1 MATQAQ
7 PNGDSAIQ
15 QVVQALNVLY
25 QDPDPTAKEKANA
38 WLGEFQKSV
47 SPSSGVHGEGK
58 RNEFSRD
65 DQEVEG
71 SQLFHETTR
80 DGLLGGVRIQSDLGA
95 IQCHGEE
102 V

>member
-1 MATQAQ
+1 MASQAP
-7 PNGDSAIQ
+7 PNGDTNSAIQ

-47 SPSSGVHGEGK
+47 SPSTRVYRAGK
-58 RNEFSRD
+58 RIEFDGD

-71 SQLFHETTR
+71 SQLESGVLS
-80 DGLLGGVRIQSDLGA
+80 DVALGGIG
-95 IQCHGEE
+95 
-102 V
+102 

>member
-47 SPSSGVHGEGK
+47 SPSTE
-58 RNEFSRD
+58 
-65 DQEVEG
+65 
-71 SQLFHETTR
+71 
-80 DGLLGGVRIQSDLGA
+80 A
-95 IQCHGEE
+95 
-102 V
+102 

>member
-25 QDPDPTAKEKANA
+25 QDPDPTAKEKANT

-47 SPSSGVHGEGK
+47 SPSTE
-58 RNEFSRD
+58 
-65 DQEVEG
+65 
-71 SQLFHETTR
+71 
-80 DGLLGGVRIQSDLGA
+80 A
-95 IQCHGEE
+95 
-102 V
+102 